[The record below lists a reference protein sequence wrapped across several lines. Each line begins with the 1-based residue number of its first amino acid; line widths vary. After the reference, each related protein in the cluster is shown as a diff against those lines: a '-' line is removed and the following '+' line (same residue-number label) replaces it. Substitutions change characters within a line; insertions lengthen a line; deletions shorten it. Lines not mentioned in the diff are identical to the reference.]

1 MKYTL
6 RPTTKFKKD
15 YKRCKKRGYDM
26 DLLSEVIDTLLDGK
40 ELDDKYY
47 DHPLHGNYE
56 GFNECH
62 ILSDWLLIYAKNEN
76 ELILTASRTGTHSD
90 LFDE

>member
-6 RPTTKFKKD
+6 KTTTKFRKD
-15 YKRCKKRGYDM
+15 YKRCVKRGYNPS
-26 DLLSEVIDTLLDGK
+26 LLESVIEALLNG
-40 ELDDKYY
+40 ESLDEKYR

-62 ILSDWLLIYAKNEN
+62 ILPDWLLIYFKDDN
-76 ELILTASRTGTHSD
+76 ELILIATRTGTHSD
-90 LFDE
+90 LFEE